1 MVCLVAFDVLNRV
14 NFLFQI
20 ADEIILLEKD
30 P

>member
-14 NFLFQI
+14 NFLVQI

-30 P
+30 S